1 MTDIDPHTG
10 TRMHA
15 LITALYPIC
24 RSITGNGV
32 RSTLEILKRTVP
44 LTINEVPS
52 GTKVF
57 DWEVPPEWNITDAYI
72 KNAAGERVVDFNRS
86 NLHVVNY
93 SRPVHKQM
101 TWEELKP
108 FVHSL
113 ADRPDAIPYR
123 TTYYEDKWGFCVRD
137 SELSQFKSGETYDV
151 CIDSTYAP
159 GNLTYGEYVVKGSQD
174 AEILISTHICH
185 PSMCNDNL
193 SGIAVASELANWV
206 ASMPRKYSYR
216 FLFIPGTIGSLTW
229 LATHEADT
237 EKIKFGLVLTG
248 VGDAGAVTY
257 KKTRQGNTEID
268 YVMERVLKA
277 RNTAFKMVDFY
288 PYGYDERQYSSP
300 GIHLP
305 VGTLM
310 RTQHGTYPEYH
321 TSKDNLSFVKPESL
335 ADSLAVLTAVLETVE
350 TAKTYI
356 NTSPKGEP
364 NLGKRGLYA
373 AMNTQTADKVSF
385 QMAMLWVLN
394 LSDGTNSL
402 TAIATRSGMDMDIIS
417 SAANVL
423 HEHEL
428 LKEVL

>member
-1 MTDIDPHTG
+1 
-10 TRMHA
+10 MHA